1 VYQLLLG
8 EVKDRLKE
16 LPDNS
21 VDAICTDPP
30 YELGFMGKKWD
41 STGIA
46 NDVSMWTE
54 CLRVLK
60 PGGHLLS
67 FGGSRTYHRMACAI
81 EDAGFEVRD
90 QMQWIHSQGFPKS
103 LDVSKVFVKADNKRS
118 ADRWQGWGTALK
130 PAHEPIVLARKPL
143 IGTVV
148 ANVLEHGTGAL
159 NIGACRV
166 GDEQVPSNKLEEW
179 SGFGEMKRPAYTQ
192 TMNTGR
198 WPANLIHDGSDEV
211 IEAFPNA
218 PGQQGDLKET
228 GRDRPSSGRFGDMAP
243 PVPHK
248 ARIDDSKSAAR
259 FFKECKETRE
269 GEASANRRYTE
280 NGATNFAALP
290 GQRRF
295 DKGSAARFFYCAKS
309 NKKDRGEGNIHPT
322 VKPNALMRYLVRL
335 ITPPGGVVLD
345 PFCGSGS
352 TGKAAIQEGFNF
364 IGIDRDEHYIEIA
377 TRRIEEVAND
387 NTRTD
392 NDGSTDWPDLASEA
406 RTAISG
412 PDGYAGDSFPG

>member
-1 VYQLLLG
+1 
-8 EVKDRLKE
+8 
-16 LPDNS
+16 
-21 VDAICTDPP
+21 
-30 YELGFMGKKWD
+30 
-41 STGIA
+41 
-46 NDVSMWTE
+46 
-54 CLRVLK
+54 
-60 PGGHLLS
+60 
-67 FGGSRTYHRMACAI
+67 
-81 EDAGFEVRD
+81 
-90 QMQWIHSQGFPKS
+90 
-103 LDVSKVFVKADNKRS
+103 
-118 ADRWQGWGTALK
+118 
-130 PAHEPIVLARKPL
+130 
-143 IGTVV
+143 
-148 ANVLEHGTGAL
+148 
-159 NIGACRV
+159 
-166 GDEQVPSNKLEEW
+166 
-179 SGFGEMKRPAYTQ
+179 
-192 TMNTGR
+192 MNTGR

-248 ARIDDSKSAAR
+248 ARVDDSKSAAR

-269 GEASANRRYTE
+269 GEASATRRYTE

-295 DKGSAARFFYCAKS
+295 DTGSVARFFYTAKS
-309 NKKDRGEGNIHPT
+309 NKKDRGEGNDHPT

-352 TGKAAIQEGFNF
+352 TGKAAVQEGFRF
-364 IGIDRDEHYIEIA
+364 IGIDRDAHYIEIA

-392 NDGSTDWPDLASEA
+392 NEGCTDSTELATTSRE
-406 RTAISG
+406 AISG
-412 PDGYAGDSFPG
+412 PDGYAGDRLPWE